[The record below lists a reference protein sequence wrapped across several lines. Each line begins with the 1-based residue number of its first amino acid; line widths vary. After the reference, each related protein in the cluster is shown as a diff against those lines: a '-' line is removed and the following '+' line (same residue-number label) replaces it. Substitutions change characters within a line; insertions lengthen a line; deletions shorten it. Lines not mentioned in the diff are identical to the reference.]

1 MCSGLTH
8 RRSKSELARRAV
20 AIVARTVILPGVLF
34 LLFSCQVGLH
44 VGYGISKLWSMV
56 RGECVH
62 KDGIESIPT
71 RASSNYEFMYGIKTI
86 KRVDCSTI

>member
-1 MCSGLTH
+1 M
-8 RRSKSELARRAV
+8 
-20 AIVARTVILPGVLF
+20 
-34 LLFSCQVGLH
+34 
-44 VGYGISKLWSMV
+44 GYGISKLWSMV

-86 KRVDCSTI
+86 KRVDCSTT